1 MRGKVFWGLVIL
13 LFIGILV
20 IPFVLPSYYAS
31 QAEAQ
36 YNNEQYS
43 ENFVG
48 EEDEEESYDGFDID
62 LKKRRK
68 KTSTGSTFAKSVRSS
83 GGSRSYRSGK

>member
-1 MRGKVFWGLVIL
+1 MLGKVFWGLVIL

-43 ENFVG
+43 ENFMG
-48 EEDEEESYDGFDID
+48 EEDSDDDFDID
-62 LKKRRK
+62 FKTRRK
-68 KTSTGSTFAKSVRSS
+68 KTSTGNTFAKSVRSS

>member
-1 MRGKVFWGLVIL
+1 MLGKVFWGLVIL

-20 IPFVLPSYYAS
+20 IPFILPSYYAG

-43 ENFVG
+43 ENF
-48 EEDEEESYDGFDID
+48 EDDADGDDDFDID
-62 LKKRRK
+62 FKKSRK
-68 KTSTGSTFAKSVRSS
+68 KTSTRSTFARSIRSS

>member
-1 MRGKVFWGLVIL
+1 MLGKVFWGLVIL

-20 IPFVLPSYYAS
+20 LPFILPSYYAS

-36 YNNEQYS
+36 YYAS
-43 ENFVG
+43 ENG
-48 EEDEEESYDGFDID
+48 AQEYESGGGGSIGRS
-62 LKKRRK
+62 KKKYSR
-68 KTSTGSTFAKSVRSS
+68 SVRSS

>member
-1 MRGKVFWGLVIL
+1 MLGKVFWGLVIL

-31 QAEAQ
+31 QAKA
-36 YNNEQYS
+36 QYS

-48 EEDEEESYDGFDID
+48 DDDLDID
-62 LKKRRK
+62 FKKNRRK
-68 KTSTGSTFAKSVRSS
+68 TSSP
-83 GGSRSYRSGK
+83 YRSRILLRLLWSGTSSPRS

>member
-1 MRGKVFWGLVIL
+1 MLGKVFWGLVIL

-20 IPFVLPSYYAS
+20 IPFILPSYYAS
-31 QAEAQ
+31 QADAQ

-43 ENFVG
+43 ENFEG
-48 EEDEEESYDGFDID
+48 EAGEDDDFDIHF
-62 LKKRRK
+62 KKRRK
-68 KTSTGSTFAKSVRSS
+68 KTSTRSTFARSVRSS

>member
-1 MRGKVFWGLVIL
+1 MLGKVFWGLVIL

-20 IPFVLPSYYAS
+20 IPFILPSYYAD
-31 QAEAQ
+31 QAETQ

-43 ENFVG
+43 GNF
-48 EEDEEESYDGFDID
+48 DDDADDDDDFDIHF
-62 LKKRRK
+62 KKSRK
-68 KTSTGSTFAKSVRSS
+68 KSSKKGFFSRSVRSS

>member
-1 MRGKVFWGLVIL
+1 MLGKVFWGLVIL

-20 IPFVLPSYYAS
+20 IPFILPSYYAS

-36 YNNEQYS
+36 EY
-43 ENFVG
+43 
-48 EEDEEESYDGFDID
+48 EDDSGDDEMDF
-62 LKKRRK
+62 
-68 KTSTGSTFAKSVRSS
+68 STGRSKKKYSRSVRSS